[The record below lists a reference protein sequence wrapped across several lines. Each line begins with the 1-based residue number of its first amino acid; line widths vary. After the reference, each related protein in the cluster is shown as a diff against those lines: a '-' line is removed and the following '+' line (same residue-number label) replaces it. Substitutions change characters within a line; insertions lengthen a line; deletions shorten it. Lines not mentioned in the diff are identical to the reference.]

1 MSTKIHPQSFVE
13 KGAQLDEGVTVGPF
27 AYVGAMVKLGK
38 GTVIMNHAAVDGNT
52 TLGEGNVVYP
62 YASVGSQ
69 PQDLKYKGEPTQL
82 VLGARN
88 RVREFASLNVGTVQG
103 GGITKIGD
111 ENLFMATS
119 HVAHDCHVGNRC
131 VLANGAMLAGH
142 VTLEDYVIMG
152 GASAMHQ
159 FCRVGAHAILQG
171 GAMIGR
177 DVPPF
182 TIAAGHGGGAGLY
195 GLNVIGLRRRGFTSE
210 QRMALKR
217 AYRHAFRSGIKPKE
231 AVAKLR
237 VDFKDQPV
245 VLQMADFIA
254 NASSRGVLPDASR
267 VKRRRGKG
275 GDSEP
280 EMPEGE
286 KD

>member
-1 MSTKIHPQSFVE
+1 MSTNIHPQAFVA
-13 KGAQLDEGVTVGPF
+13 KGAQLDDGVTVGPF
-27 AYVGAMVKLGK
+27 AYVGASVKLGK
-38 GTVIMNHAAVDGNT
+38 GTTIMSHVVVDGHT
-52 TLGEGNVVYP
+52 TLGEENVVFP

-82 VLGARN
+82 VLGHRN

-103 GGITKIGD
+103 GGMTKIGD
-111 ENLFMATS
+111 ENLFMATT

-142 VTLEDYVIMG
+142 VILEDYVIMG

-171 GAMIGR
+171 GAMIPR

-182 TIAAGHGGGAGLY
+182 TIAAGRGGAAGLY
-195 GLNVIGLRRRGFTSE
+195 GLNVIGLRRRGFTSD

-217 AYRHAFRSGIKPKE
+217 AYRAAFRSGVKPKD
-231 AVAKLR
+231 ALATLKK
-237 VDFKDQPV
+237 DFADQPA
-245 VLQMADFIA
+245 VLQLADFIA
-254 NASSRGVLPDASR
+254 ASTARGILLDAG
-267 VKRRRGKG
+267 VKRRRGRSADTELEG
-275 GDSEP
+275 A
-280 EMPEGE
+280 EGE
-286 KD
+286 KG